1 MGVTRPRTTSVPVW
15 RPVNDDPEEPSPPGG
30 DHEGPAPG
38 ERRLRAVDG
47 DAYAGWDEIY
57 TDNVVRLYRLIYS
70 KVGNRP
76 DAEDLTTEVFLAAMG
91 PLRTTATRPEV
102 RAYLVATARTV
113 VAGFWRRRLGREVT
127 TVDLVQDLQFLNEP
141 PPESDAPVRAQRLL
155 APLPDRYR
163 RVLELRFLEARSIK
177 ETAHEMG
184 VSVANAKILQHRAL
198 RLAAA
203 GAQP

>member
-1 MGVTRPRTTSVPVW
+1 
-15 RPVNDDPEEPSPPGG
+15 VNDDPEDPSQPG
-30 DHEGPAPG
+30 DDSEGPAPG

-47 DAYAGWDEIY
+47 DTYAGWEEIY

-76 DAEDLTTEVFLAAMG
+76 DAEDLTTEVFLTAMG

-113 VAGFWRRRLGREVT
+113 VAGFWRRRLGKEVT
-127 TVDLVQDLQFLNEP
+127 TVDLVADLQFLNEP
-141 PPESDAPVRAQRLL
+141 PPESDAPLRAQRLL

-198 RLAAA
+198 RMAAA
-203 GAQP
+203 GAEQ

>member
-1 MGVTRPRTTSVPVW
+1 
-15 RPVNDDPEEPSPPGG
+15 VNDDPQEPSQPG
-30 DHEGPAPG
+30 DDDRPAPG

-47 DAYAGWDEIY
+47 DAYASWDDIY
-57 TDNVVRLYRLIYS
+57 TDNVVRLCRLIYS

-76 DAEDLTTEVFLAAMG
+76 DAEDLTTEVFLTAMG

-113 VAGFWRRRLGREVT
+113 VAGFWRRRLGKEVT

-177 ETAHEMG
+177 ETAHEIG

-198 RLAAA
+198 RMAAA
-203 GAQP
+203 GAQQ

>member
-1 MGVTRPRTTSVPVW
+1 
-15 RPVNDDPEEPSPPGG
+15 VNDDPQDPSQPG
-30 DHEGPAPG
+30 DDSEGLAPG

-47 DAYAGWDEIY
+47 DTYASWDEIY

-76 DAEDLTTEVFLAAMG
+76 DAEDLTTDVFLTAMG

-113 VAGFWRRRLGREVT
+113 VAGFWRRRLGKEVT

-141 PPESDAPVRAQRLL
+141 PTESDAPARAQRLL

-177 ETAHEMG
+177 ETAQEMG

-198 RLAAA
+198 RMAAA
-203 GAQP
+203 GTEQ

>member
-1 MGVTRPRTTSVPVW
+1 VTGW
-15 RPVNDDPEEPSPPGG
+15 RPVNDDPQEPSQPG
-30 DHEGPAPG
+30 DESEGLAPG
-38 ERRLRAVDG
+38 ARRLRAVDG
-47 DAYAGWDEIY
+47 DTYASWDEIY

-198 RLAAA
+198 RMAAA
-203 GAQP
+203 GAPQ

>member
-1 MGVTRPRTTSVPVW
+1 M
-15 RPVNDDPEEPSPPGG
+15 NDDPEEPSQPG
-30 DHEGPAPG
+30 DDMQAAPL

-47 DAYAGWDEIY
+47 ETYASWDEIY

-113 VAGFWRRRLGREVT
+113 VAGFWRRRLGKEVT

-141 PPESDAPVRAQRLL
+141 PSESDAPVRAQRLL

-198 RLAAA
+198 RMAAEGQRA
-203 GAQP
+203 